1 MLTLADLLRR
11 TRSRLDDSVAP
22 YLWSDAELTDCI
34 NDTIADAAI
43 RANLSVQDDVP
54 IVFTQNTDL
63 TWKAKYALPSNAL
76 SVKSVYLVSQPSY
89 PLVRTS
95 FSSIERNTNSIA
107 TQLGSPYAFALDQTK
122 AGTGDYSGIYVRAI
136 TFIGTPTV
144 ADTAMLSIVRLPNV
158 LESSD
163 DVPEMDELFQPD
175 LIYGITGLAYLKR
188 DTDTFDPKRSQ
199 RDLQI
204 FADRFGER
212 LPAVVI
218 RERQTD
224 VPIEMILY

>member
-22 YLWSDAELTDCI
+22 YLWSDSELIDCI

-54 IVFTQNTDL
+54 IVFTQNIDL

-95 FSSIERNTNSIA
+95 FNSIERNTNTIA

-122 AGTGDYSGIYVRAI
+122 AGTGDYSGMYVRAI
-136 TFIGTPTV
+136 TFIGIPTV
-144 ADTAMLSIVRLPNV
+144 ADTAMLSIVRLPNI
-158 LESSD
+158 LEASD
-163 DVPEMDELFQPD
+163 DVPEMDESFQPD

-199 RDLQI
+199 RDLQ
-204 FADRFGER
+204 FFSDRFGER